1 MKQEKVL
8 NSLRES
14 IDHLKTEIV
23 NLEQD
28 IRLLELHSA
37 EKLKVLHFSKVLVG
51 HGMHSVRCRWDL
63 LLLEKLRWWKG
74 VYRT

>member
-8 NSLRES
+8 DTLRES

-28 IRLLELHSA
+28 ISLLELHFA
-37 EKLKVLHFSKVLVG
+37 EKLKALHLSKVLP
-51 HGMHSVRCRWDL
+51 HFLLGMACTV
-63 LLLEKLRWWKG
+63 
-74 VYRT
+74 